1 MYSAVLYMFCAI
13 NMYVERE
20 RKRQSVLVGPGR
32 SGGEC
37 PDEKERE
44 YGSPHKDARQGEE
57 GERERERQSVF
68 VGPGRSGIGNAP
80 PDEKEREYG
89 SPHKD
94 ARPREERERERDG
107 ASWWVLAGLVGNAPP
122 DEKGREYGSPHI
134 DARLREDR
142 RRDKTE
148 RERRE
153 RLFKRDLY
161 QNF

>member
-1 MYSAVLYMFCAI
+1 MPHQTKKKGSTVPHTKTQGQ
-13 NMYVERE
+13 E
-20 RKRQSVLVGPGR
+20 KR
-32 SGGEC
+32 
-37 PDEKERE
+37 
-44 YGSPHKDARQGEE
+44 
-57 GERERERQSVF
+57 
-68 VGPGRSGIGNAP
+68 
-80 PDEKEREYG
+80 
-89 SPHKD
+89 
-94 ARPREERERERDG
+94 ERERERDG